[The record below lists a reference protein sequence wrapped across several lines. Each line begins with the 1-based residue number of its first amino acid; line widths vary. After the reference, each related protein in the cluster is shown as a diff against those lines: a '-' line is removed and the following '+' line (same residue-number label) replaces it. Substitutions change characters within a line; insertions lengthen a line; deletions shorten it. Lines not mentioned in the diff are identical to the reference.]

1 MLSIHLPTLFAFTT
15 LLSTSLG
22 ALLIWL
28 WRRDRSQPA
37 LASWGASRLLATA
50 AMPLLAARGA
60 IPDWASIELSNAV
73 ICLSYGLTW
82 AGARQFE
89 GMRARPAGVLA
100 GPVVWL
106 LACQIPSFVASLQ
119 WRVGLVAF
127 IVAIYNLAAAL
138 EFRRGQARAP
148 LPSRPL
154 VVLLLF
160 AIALLYAAC
169 GPISALFPLTR
180 NDAGLP
186 TSLWL
191 GTLVSLGVGLMAGTS
206 ILLVA
211 LTKEQAELRSTSAL
225 AAARDLA
232 AEASEQKTRFLARM
246 SHELRTPLNGVLG
259 LAQVLANDEELN
271 ERQRQQA
278 ATLEQAGRHLLAIL
292 NEVLDLSR
300 IEAGQLA
307 FSPAPLALGQF
318 LRETLALVLGNAA
331 AKDIDLTLDSAAD
344 LPDIVRADPMRLRQ
358 ILFNL
363 LNNALKFTPAFG
375 SVSLAVTRGTGDSIG
390 FAITDT
396 GRGVPAALRP
406 RLFQDYAQAE
416 EDSASGGSGLGLAIS
431 ARLAVAMGGGV
442 THADGPGGIGSR
454 FALTLPLPEVAP
466 AEVASAGILPP
477 ATIPSGTIP
486 RAPVPGMAPAAL
498 PVGLPSPLPAGLRI
512 LVVDDV
518 ALNRMTARALLSHA
532 GHVVMEAED
541 GRTALAA
548 IASGELPDIVLM
560 DQSMPM
566 MDGHSVTRLIRSMPG
581 PAGRVPILAVTAN
594 ALPEDIAA
602 SMEAGMDG
610 HVTKPIEL
618 KALLAAIAGALDRGA
633 ARQRDT
639 DRRVSVRRA

>member
-1 MLSIHLPTLFAFTT
+1 MLTIHLPTLFAFTT

-22 ALLIWL
+22 GLLVWL
-28 WRRDRSQPA
+28 WRRDPSQPA
-37 LASWGASRLLATA
+37 LASWGVGRLLGTA

-60 IPDWASIELSNAV
+60 IPDWISIELSNV
-73 ICLSYGLTW
+73 LICLSYGLTW

-89 GMRARPAGVLA
+89 GMRARPAGILA
-100 GPVVWL
+100 GPLVWL
-106 LACQIPSFVASLQ
+106 LACQIPSFFASLQ
-119 WRVGLVAF
+119 LRVGLVAF
-127 IVAIYNLAAAL
+127 IVAAYNFAAAL
-138 EFRRGQARAP
+138 EFRRGQARAK

-154 VVLLLF
+154 VVALLF

-191 GTLVSLGVGLMAGTS
+191 GVLVSLGVGLMAGTS

-259 LAQVLANDEELN
+259 LAQVLASDPELN

-307 FSPAPLALGQF
+307 FSPAPVALRRF
-318 LRETLALVLGNAA
+318 LHETLALVRGNAS
-331 AKDIDLTLDSAAD
+331 AKDIRLTLEAAGD
-344 LPDIVRADPMRLRQ
+344 LPDTVQADPMRLRQ

-363 LNNALKFTPAFG
+363 LNNALKFTPPFG
-375 SVSLAVTRGTGDSIG
+375 SVTLAATRGAGDNIG
-390 FAITDT
+390 VAITDT

-431 ARLAVAMGGGV
+431 SRLAVAMGGSL
-442 THADGPGGIGSR
+442 THEDGPGGVGSR
-454 FALTLPLPEVAP
+454 FALRLPLPEVAP
-466 AEVASAGILPP
+466 VAVASAGTIPP
-477 ATIPSGTIP
+477 ATISSETIPSG
-486 RAPVPGMAPAAL
+486 PVPASL
-498 PVGLPSPLPAGLRI
+498 PVGLRI

-532 GHVVMEAED
+532 GHVVMEAAD
-541 GRTALAA
+541 GHAALAA
-548 IASGELPDIVLM
+548 IAGGELPDIVLM
-560 DQSMPM
+560 DQSMPT
-566 MDGHSVTRLIRSMPG
+566 MDGHSVTRLIRSMRG
-581 PAGRVPILAVTAN
+581 PVGAVPILALTAN

-602 SMEAGMDG
+602 SLEAGMDG

-618 KALLAAIAGALDRGA
+618 KALLGAIAGALDRGA
-633 ARQRDT
+633 ARRRDA
-639 DRRVSVRRA
+639 DRHMAVRRGWSG